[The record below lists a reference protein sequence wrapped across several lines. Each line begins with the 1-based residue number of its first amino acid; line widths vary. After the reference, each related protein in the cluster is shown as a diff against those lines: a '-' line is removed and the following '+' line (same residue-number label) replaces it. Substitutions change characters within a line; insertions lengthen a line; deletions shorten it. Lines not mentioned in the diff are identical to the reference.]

1 MAEFLFRLG
10 QTASRRAPR
19 VIAAWFAVLLAAGLA
34 FAVGAGTLTSTVSI
48 PGTRTAQV
56 TERLQQ
62 VLPQASGGN
71 GSIVFE
77 SSAGSRLTE
86 AQQRAIS
93 ERAAEASRLAGVAT
107 VVDPFQTEKDRA
119 ARQQELDKG
128 RARIEDGRR
137 QLAEGRAQLED
148 GQAKLD
154 AARNQAQA
162 NGTLD
167 QLAAVLDAQQANI
180 DAGRRGLEDQG
191 AQLEAGSEQIDQGAR
206 LLELSEGI
214 GMVSKDGTTAIVT
227 VLFDK
232 PQMDVTQEQ
241 KDAVIAAF
249 GQPIDGVDVSY
260 SAELAS
266 GIPTILGAGEVI
278 GIVVAAV
285 VLIVMLGT
293 LIGAGLPI
301 LTALVGVAIGALFT
315 MSLSS
320 VIEMTSVTPVLG
332 LMLGLAVGIDYS
344 LFIINR
350 HRRQLKQGY
359 AIDESIGVANG
370 TSGNAV
376 VFAGA
381 TVLIALLALNVT
393 GIPFLG
399 LMGTVGAL
407 SIAIAVLIAVTL
419 TPALL
424 GLIGERILSRR
435 ERARLAAGGPT
446 AEDAPSAT
454 PTAAGA
460 SGPRLRPM
468 STLRAV
474 GSIALGIGALV
485 VIALPALQLRLG
497 LPDGSSEAVESTQY
511 QAFTTVSEKFGP
523 GRNAPLLVVADIV
536 AVPGDTPDVT
546 VQSAVA
552 DVIAAQDDVVAVAPI
567 GLSEGRTVAA
577 FQVVPSGGPNDPSTE
592 QLVHT
597 LRALEPMGGTVSL
610 DVAGLASGNIDI
622 SGKLA
627 DALPAYLGLV
637 VGLSFII
644 LMLVFRSIFVPVI
657 ATLGFVLSYFA
668 AIGGVVAIYQW
679 GWLSGVFGVDNPGPI
694 LSFLPTML
702 AGILFGLAMD
712 YMLFLGSGMREAY
725 AHGVPA
731 RLAVVQGLHAGRSVV
746 TAAAIIMTAVFGGFV
761 FSHSAMIRPIGFGL
775 AFGVLVDAFVV
786 RMLIVP
792 SLMHLAG
799 DKAWWLPRWL
809 DRRLPNLDV
818 EGAALERQHPHVP
831 DRESAP
837 TLTSS

>member
-137 QLAEGRAQLED
+137 QLAEGRAQLEE

-249 GQPIDGVDVSY
+249 GQPIDGVEVSY

-454 PTAAGA
+454 PTAAVA